1 MKLLTRSTYYYF
13 IFAILALFLAGIGL
27 YYTIRSIVYREMD
40 QSLIT
45 EKTIIQ
51 DQLEETDAIPDFTAS
66 FGHQIEVQLLPN
78 RIKYSQ
84 LIRDTDIYDSTARK
98 FLPFRH
104 IRFTNTS
111 PNNTGYLINI
121 YLLNNEN
128 QRLLD
133 SIALGMLLLLIV
145 LFLILITLN
154 YLISR
159 NIWGPFYR
167 SLNEVKSFDVLSDKQ
182 LALPVTDV
190 DEFDQLNYVL
200 AEMTGKIRK
209 DYINLKEYNENLSH
223 EVQTPLAVIRSK
235 LDILMQ
241 NRRLNRESINLIK
254 SIHEATSRLFR
265 LNQSLLLISKIEN
278 LQFAETREI
287 SLRKIVE
294 KTLENYEEIMRLK
307 SIRVETEFSN
317 DAVVNMNEDLADL
330 MISNLLGNAVRHN
343 IDGGFVIC
351 RIGDRE
357 LTITNS
363 GMPLKAD
370 PTKLFDR
377 FQKGTDHPESIGLG
391 LSIVKNIADQYRMEL
406 SFSSTGSVHE
416 IKLSYRNEGLSWS

>member
-27 YYTIRSIVYREMD
+27 YFTIRSIVYREMD
-40 QSLIT
+40 QSLVT

-51 DQLEETDAIPDFTAS
+51 DQIEETDLIPDFTAS
-66 FGHQIEVQLLPN
+66 FGHQIEVKLLPN

-84 LIRDTDIYDSTARK
+84 IIRDTDIYDNSAGR

-111 PNNTGYLINI
+111 VKNTGYIINI
-121 YLLNNEN
+121 YLLNDEN
-128 QRLLD
+128 QKLLD
-133 SIALGMLLLLIV
+133 SIAFGMLFLLIA
-145 LFLILITLN
+145 LFLILIILN

-159 NIWGPFYR
+159 NIWGPFYK
-167 SLNEVKSFDVLSDKQ
+167 SLDEVKTFDVLSDKQ
-182 LALPVTDV
+182 PVLPVTDV
-190 DEFDQLNYVL
+190 DEFDQLNFVL
-200 AEMTGKIRK
+200 AEMTSKIRK

-223 EVQTPLAVIRSK
+223 EIQTPLAIIRSK

-241 NRRLNRESINLIK
+241 NSRLNRESINLIK
-254 SIHEATSRLFR
+254 SIHEATSRIFR
-265 LNQSLLLISKIEN
+265 LNQALLLISRIEN

-287 SLRKIVE
+287 SLRKMVE
-294 KTLENYEEIMRLK
+294 KTLENYDEILRLK
-307 SIRVETEFSN
+307 KIRVETEFSN

-343 IDGGFVIC
+343 IDGGFIIC
-351 RIGDRE
+351 QIMDGE

-363 GMPLKAD
+363 GMPLKTD
-370 PTKLFDR
+370 PAKLFNR

-391 LSIVKNIADQYRMEL
+391 LSIVKNIVDQYKMLL

-416 IKLSYRNEGLSWS
+416 IKLNYKPDL